1 MKKQPNIVFIISD
14 DQGYWSLGC
23 SGNEEI
29 ISPNIDRLAQEGM
42 RFENF
47 FCTSPVCSPA
57 RASLLTGTIPSQHG
71 VHDWLRDDD
80 EKQSALEYLA
90 GQDSYTKAL
99 ADIAALCPEN
109 GIWEQQERY
118 SRDLPIGSVINPAA
132 VLITALLCT
141 RMEFCTGRSGM

>member
-80 EKQSALEYLA
+80 EKTVCPGVSGRTVFLYQS
-90 GQDSYTKAL
+90 
-99 ADIAALCPEN
+99 
-109 GIWEQQERY
+109 
-118 SRDLPIGSVINPAA
+118 
-132 VLITALLCT
+132 
-141 RMEFCTGRSGM
+141 TGRKWILLRSVRKMAYGSSRKGTAGIYPLVQS

>member
-90 GQDSYTKAL
+90 GQ
-99 ADIAALCPEN
+99 
-109 GIWEQQERY
+109 
-118 SRDLPIGSVINPAA
+118 
-132 VLITALLCT
+132 
-141 RMEFCTGRSGM
+141 